1 MSNSI
6 ISEINQAR
14 LNRYIETTN
23 SELENFMKIEMD
35 SCGMQREIAEA
46 MSYTL
51 FAGGKRVRA
60 MLVMEFCRLCGGE
73 AKAAVSAACA
83 IEMIHAFSLIHDD
96 LPCMDDDDF
105 RRGKPSCHKVY
116 GEAIALLAGDAL
128 ENKAFEIIAKDHN
141 LSNEV
146 KVKLITVL
154 SKAIGVCGMIGGQ
167 VIDTVC
173 QEKMTDKDSLF
184 DMYRMKT
191 GALIR
196 ASCEMGCIVAEAY
209 DKVQIAGEYGEKLGI
224 AFQIIDD
231 ILDVKGNEKTLGKP
245 VGSDEQNEK
254 NTSAVLCGIDEAE
267 RIAQKLTDD
276 AMECLSLFEDHCFL
290 SEISEYLLK
299 RKK

>member
-14 LNRYIETTN
+14 LDRYTQTTN
-23 SELENFMKIEMD
+23 SELEYFMKKEMD

-60 MLVMEFCRLCGGE
+60 MLVKEFCRLCGGE
-73 AKAAVSAACA
+73 EKAAVSAACA

-105 RRGKPSCHKVY
+105 RRGKPSCHKAY
-116 GEAIALLAGDAL
+116 GEATALLAGDAL
-128 ENKAFEIIAKDHN
+128 ENKAFEIIANDN
-141 LSNEV
+141 SLSDEV
-146 KVKLITVL
+146 KVKLITVF

-173 QEKMTDKDSLF
+173 QEKMMDKDSLF
-184 DMYRMKT
+184 EMYRMKT

-224 AFQIIDD
+224 AFQIVDD
-231 ILDVKGNEKTLGKP
+231 ILDIRGNEKAIGKP
-245 VGSDEQNEK
+245 VGSDKQNEK
-254 NTSAVLCGIDEAE
+254 NTSAVLCGIEEAQ
-267 RIAQKLTDD
+267 RIAQRLTDE
-276 AMECLSLFEDHCFL
+276 AMECLSAFEDRSFIN
-290 SEISEYLLK
+290 EISEYLLK